1 MRMNGVLPVQVVV
14 RVVRVLIHWVAPGT
28 VEAWIVFAPLN
39 LQLLAVVALVL
50 GRTLAHVTTRL
61 IGLKNK
67 NELNPHLTVRVEIAR
82 ALRFCPK
89 IFKND

>member
-28 VEAWIVFAPLN
+28 IEAWIVFAPLN

-67 NELNPHLTVRVEIAR
+67 NELNQHSKSSPDCSSGNR
-82 ALRFCPK
+82 
-89 IFKND
+89 